1 MSALHL
7 TSHIGT
13 RKNIENVF
21 KFLNIENKLVTQKC
35 INTSYYYNE
44 NTSNELWNYYSD
56 KLDGINVLIFTDTS
70 MIARP
75 FLQNIEKHN
84 CLIIIYITNR
94 FDWGIWGFRD
104 DLYYNLYAEMSNH
117 SRVVFCADNNYDQY
131 YALTNNIKFLYEDS
145 IKLTPLIS
153 ENIIMPNKNKFFIYN
168 RGTQIN
174 KYEQYL
180 KTQNIEYDLYGEGFD
195 RFKNNE
201 SICEYT
207 GFIHLPYQTNIQ
219 SLWENLGYF
228 IIYFIPSKTFIIELI
243 RQDNAWYY
251 WEEKNRPYE
260 LLMKSI
266 ELSEWYNEDNQEL
279 FEYFESWDDLKY
291 KIENI
296 NDEYIINKKHK
307 IKSFIENSNNSNIQ
321 KWKNILK
328 NLLN

>member
-7 TSHIGT
+7 TSHVGT
-13 RKNIENVF
+13 IKNIENVF
-21 KFLNIENKLVTQKC
+21 KFLNIENKLITQKC
-35 INTSYYYNE
+35 INNSFYYNE
-44 NTSNELWNYYSD
+44 KTANEIWDYYSD
-56 KLDGINVLIFTDTS
+56 KLDGISVLIFTDTS

-84 CLIIIYITNR
+84 CLIIVYITNR

-104 DLYYNLYAEMSNH
+104 DLYYNLYTEMSNH
-117 SRVVFCADNNYDQY
+117 NRVVFCADNNYDQY
-131 YALTNNIKFLYEDS
+131 YALTHNIKFLYEDS
-145 IKLTPLIS
+145 IKLTPLIT
-153 ENIIMPNKNKFFIYN
+153 ENMIVYNKNKFFIYN

-174 KYEQYL
+174 NYENYL
-180 KTQNIEYDLYGEGFD
+180 KTRNIEYDLYGEGFD

-201 SICEYT
+201 SICEYK

-228 IIYFIPSKTFIIELI
+228 IIYFIPSKTFITELI
-243 RQDNAWYY
+243 TQDNSWYY
-251 WEEKNRPYE
+251 WEERNRPYE

-266 ELSEWYNEDNQEL
+266 TLSEWYNEDNQEL

-296 NDEYIINKKHK
+296 THEYIINKKQK
-307 IKSFIENSNNSNIQ
+307 IKNFIENNNNSNIQ

-328 NLLN
+328 NLLS